1 MNIKDIGVEVLGRC
15 CIGIEVQVRV
25 IISVLEVL

>member
-1 MNIKDIGVEVLGRC
+1 MNIKDIGVEVLGRY

-25 IISVLEVL
+25 IISVV